1 MESSCTIKND
11 TDFNVWITHGGN
23 WNGLLDSIAAASA
36 KATTTAG
43 TEEIDQAV
51 ATDGCEEEGQEG
63 PPAAKRKRHAPNVMG
78 GSMSRLEIIQQFA
91 ASALAETF
99 GLSQEE
105 AETLKSEVTS
115 FVSAAE
121 KKGPGEIYKWR
132 STYPKT
138 LRIVY
143 ILKDT
148 LQCDGRGCNT
158 GFFTNI
164 DYNISEHFVFQ
175 KLDPE

>member
-11 TDFNVWITHGGN
+11 TDFDVWMTHGGN

-36 KATTTAG
+36 RAMTAG
-43 TEEIDQAV
+43 TEQ
-51 ATDGCEEEGQEG
+51 TDA
-63 PPAAKRKRHAPNVMG
+63 AAKTCTPNVVG
-78 GSMSRLEIIQQFA
+78 GSMSRMEIIQRFA
-91 ASALAETF
+91 ATALAETF

-105 AETLKSEVTS
+105 AEKLKREVTS
-115 FVSAAE
+115 FVSADETE
-121 KKGPGEIYKWR
+121 KISPGGIYKWR
-132 STYPKT
+132 TTYPKT

-143 ILKDT
+143 VLKDT

-175 KLDPE
+175 KLDSE

>member
-11 TDFNVWITHGGN
+11 TNFDVWMTHGGN

-36 KATTTAG
+36 RAMTAG
-43 TEEIDQAV
+43 TEQ
-51 ATDGCEEEGQEG
+51 TDGAVDETDGIGTEET
-63 PPAAKRKRHAPNVMG
+63 AKSCAPNVVG
-78 GSMSRLEIIQQFA
+78 GSMSRMEIIQRFA
-91 ASALAETF
+91 ATALAETF

-105 AETLKSEVTS
+105 AEKLKREVTS
-115 FVSAAE
+115 FVSADETE
-121 KKGPGEIYKWR
+121 KISPGGIYKWR

-143 ILKDT
+143 VLKDT

>member
-11 TDFNVWITHGGN
+11 TEFDVWITQGDN

-36 KATTTAG
+36 KAAKAKQIEG
-43 TEEIDQAV
+43 VVDE
-51 ATDGCEEEGQEG
+51 TDDTGG
-63 PPAAKRKRHAPNVMG
+63 AAKKAPNVIG
-78 GSMSRLEIIQQFA
+78 GSMSRMEIVQQFA

-99 GLSQEE
+99 GLSQDE
-105 AETLKSEVTS
+105 AKKLKREVTNFIS
-115 FVSAAE
+115 TAE
-121 KKGPGEIYKWR
+121 KKSPGEIYKWR

-143 ILKDT
+143 VLKDT

-158 GFFTNI
+158 GFFTNT

>member
-1 MESSCTIKND
+1 MVESSCTIKND
-11 TDFNVWITHGGN
+11 TDFDVWMTHGGD

-36 KATTTAG
+36 RAMTKGRVQTDAATESNTPG
-43 TEEIDQAV
+43 V
-51 ATDGCEEEGQEG
+51 
-63 PPAAKRKRHAPNVMG
+63 VG
-78 GSMSRLEIIQQFA
+78 GSMSRMEIVQRFTA
-91 ASALAETF
+91 TALAETF

-105 AETLKSEVTS
+105 AEKLKREVTS
-115 FVSAAE
+115 FVSGDETE
-121 KKGPGEIYKWR
+121 KISPGGIYKWR

-143 ILKDT
+143 VLKDT

-164 DYNISEHFVFQ
+164 DYNISERFKFQ
-175 KLDPE
+175 KLDE

>member
-1 MESSCTIKND
+1 
-11 TDFNVWITHGGN
+11 
-23 WNGLLDSIAAASA
+23 
-36 KATTTAG
+36 
-43 TEEIDQAV
+43 
-51 ATDGCEEEGQEG
+51 
-63 PPAAKRKRHAPNVMG
+63 
-78 GSMSRLEIIQQFA
+78 MSRLEIIQQFA

>member
-11 TDFNVWITHGGN
+11 TDFDVWITHGSH

-36 KATTTAG
+36 KAAKAKQTG
-43 TEEIDQAV
+43 GVVDE
-51 ATDGCEEEGQEG
+51 TDDIGG
-63 PPAAKRKRHAPNVMG
+63 AARKALNVIG
-78 GSMSRLEIIQQFA
+78 GSMSRMEIVQQFA

-99 GLSQEE
+99 GMSQEE
-105 AETLKSEVTS
+105 AEKLKKEVTD

-121 KKGPGEIYKWR
+121 KKSPGEIYKWR

-143 ILKDT
+143 VLKDT